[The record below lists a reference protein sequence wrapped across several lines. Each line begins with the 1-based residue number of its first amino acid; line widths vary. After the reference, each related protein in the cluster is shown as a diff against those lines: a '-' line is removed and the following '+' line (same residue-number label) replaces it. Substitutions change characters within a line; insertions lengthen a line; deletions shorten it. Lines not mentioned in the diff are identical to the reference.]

1 MKTCFPR
8 NPRNS
13 AGFVLFILKTAI
25 ENKGARAFQPV
36 TSSCEKLVTD
46 KNVRAPLLRARN
58 PIEVFRFMAL
68 LSLLSLLPAAAR
80 AQTTPQMTFRPSL
93 VDKCAVSYSYSG
105 GSGYRNGDVD
115 GDTSVQRF
123 DASVSGRH
131 ALGPATFLGAGF
143 AVGFD
148 SISSDASVPVPERL
162 GELSVN
168 FGVTQLLSRA
178 ISVSVFARP
187 GYYGDFAHFAWEAVN
202 VPVMAMATYTPN
214 KQYTFM
220 FGAGYSQFSE
230 YRIKVMPVL
239 GFRWKFADDWTL
251 NIGIPRLGV
260 TWQAT
265 KALEL
270 SANASGQGGT
280 YRTTEAPNGLTA
292 PGGANRDLA
301 HTYVSYREIRLGVRA
316 AYNVVK
322 KINIAVEAGW
332 MAERRFNY
340 YDRDFTL
347 KGKPSGYATLAA
359 EVKM

>member
-1 MKTCFPR
+1 MGESPMPLNPPKPQSHGLAARATKTLHCAALGTTFPLSRLSMKTLFPR
-8 NPRNS
+8 IFAS
-13 AGFVLFILKTAI
+13 FVLFI
-25 ENKGARAFQPV
+25 V
-36 TSSCEKLVTD
+36 
-46 KNVRAPLLRARN
+46 
-58 PIEVFRFMAL
+58 L
-68 LSLLSLLPAAAR
+68 LSAAAR

-93 VDKCAVSYSYSG
+93 LDRYSVSYSYSG
-105 GSGYRNGDVD
+105 QSGYKNSEIS

-123 DASVSGRH
+123 DASVSGRL
-131 ALGPATFLGAGF
+131 ALGRKGTFLGAGLTCGWT
-143 AVGFD
+143 A
-148 SISSDASVPVPERL
+148 ISSDASVPVPRRL

-168 FGVTQLLSRA
+168 AGVTQMFSREV
-178 ISVSVFARP
+178 SVSVFARP

-214 KQYTFM
+214 KKYTFM
-220 FGAGYSQFSE
+220 FGAGYSEFSE

-265 KALEL
+265 KELEL

-292 PGGANRDLA
+292 SGGANRDLA
-301 HTYVSYREIRLGVRA
+301 HTYVSYREIRLGARA

-322 KINIAVEAGW
+322 KINIAIEAGW